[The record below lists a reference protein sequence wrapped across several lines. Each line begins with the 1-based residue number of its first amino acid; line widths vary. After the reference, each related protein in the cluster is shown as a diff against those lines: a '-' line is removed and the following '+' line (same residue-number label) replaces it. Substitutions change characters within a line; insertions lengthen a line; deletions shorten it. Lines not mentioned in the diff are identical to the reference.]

1 MSSDPSSQPAPS
13 VPPPRSTEGPHKL
26 LGTLNVLFGS
36 VLLLAGLC
44 CGMSVAW
51 QIAAAPMM
59 ENSQKSVQA
68 AMREQR
74 DRQIERQIAGITEL
88 EESAENDEERAELEE
103 ERLVLE
109 EELNAELPE
118 IDFSSMN
125 SPQYIGYMA
134 TDAATGLILNSLLVI
149 SGIGLLASKEWARKM
164 ALWVAGLKIIRLIAL
179 NVFAI
184 AVIIP
189 AYSKAMGEMMKQME
203 ASQPPGGPPMADM
216 ADTMSMGYAVMLSSM
231 AGLMILFGII
241 YPIVLL
247 WVLTRPKVIQACAP
261 RPSTLPAET
270 A

>member
-1 MSSDPSSQPAPS
+1 M
-13 VPPPRSTEGPHKL
+13 

-44 CGMSVAW
+44 CGASVAW

-59 ENSQKSVQA
+59 ETSQKSIQV

-74 DRQIERQIAGITEL
+74 DRTLEMQIAELTEM
-88 EESAENDEERAELEE
+88 EEAAETDEERADLEEQRLELEE
-103 ERLVLE
+103 Q
-109 EELNAELPE
+109 LNAELPE
-118 IDFSSMN
+118 IDFSALN
-125 SPQYIGYMA
+125 STQYIAYLA

-179 NVFAI
+179 NLFAI

-189 AYSKAMGEMMKQME
+189 GYSKAMGKVMEQQME
-203 ASQPPGGPPMADM
+203 VAQTPGGPAMDNM
-216 ADTMSMGYAVMLSSM
+216 ADTMSMAYAFMFSSM

-247 WVLTRPKVIQACAP
+247 WILTRPKVIQACAP
-261 RPSTLPAET
+261 EPSMHPAET
-270 A
+270 V